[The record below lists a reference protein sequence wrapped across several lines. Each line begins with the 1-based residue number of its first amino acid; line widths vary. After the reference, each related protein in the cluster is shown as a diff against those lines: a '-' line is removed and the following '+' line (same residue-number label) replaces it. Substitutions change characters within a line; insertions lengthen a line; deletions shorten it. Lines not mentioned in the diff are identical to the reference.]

1 MTWWRLCGGCGNLQL
16 DITGEGGLW
25 RRRRDGVGD
34 AEMEGL
40 NLITNIIGTRTS
52 YHRDNH
58 TKMIIAETLYWQR
71 AMVVLCS
78 LGVGWRAM
86 CPC

>member
-1 MTWWRLCGGCGNLQL
+1 MTWWRLCGGCGILQL
-16 DITGEGGLW
+16 DITGEEGLW
-25 RRRRDGVGD
+25 RRDGVGD

-40 NLITNIIGTRTS
+40 NLITNIIGTRIS
-52 YHRDNH
+52 YHRD

-71 AMVVLCS
+71 AMVVLSS
-78 LGVGWRAM
+78 LCVGWRAM

>member
-1 MTWWRLCGGCGNLQL
+1 MTWWRLCGGCGILQL

-34 AEMEGL
+34 AKMEGL
-40 NLITNIIGTRTS
+40 NLITNIIGTRIS

-71 AMVVLCS
+71 AMVVLSS
-78 LGVGWRAM
+78 LCVGWRAM